1 NCSMRNIRNTLQL
14 RHFKPQS
21 CGFPLRLSNEE
32 PSIPLQTW
40 GKLMATVVAPLVRS
54 RSQSKLVLFLIF
66 GLLTVFVTYMKNARV
81 FDPTSEVAQHFAPV
95 RWYLLPHAF
104 FGVLAMMLGVFQ
116 FSDRL
121 RARYLKTHRMLG
133 YIYVVSV
140 FIAAPLAVPMTVRFG
155 PSLVAASVMQSFGW
169 MLTTAIALYCVRQGN
184 VAQHRRWMI
193 RSYPFA
199 MVFTVTRMIIPIP
212 AVHRLGVA
220 GIETV
225 VWTVIALAAILP
237 NILLDWR
244 AITARPVSRP
254 VAAD

>member
-1 NCSMRNIRNTLQL
+1 
-14 RHFKPQS
+14 
-21 CGFPLRLSNEE
+21 
-32 PSIPLQTW
+32 
-40 GKLMATVVAPLVRS
+40 MATVVAPPVRS

-121 RARYLKTHRMLG
+121 RARYLKTHRTLG
-133 YIYVVSV
+133 YVYVVSV
-140 FIAAPLAVPMTVRFG
+140 FIAAPLAVPMTVRLG
-155 PSLVAASVMQSFGW
+155 PSLVAASSVQSFGW
-169 MLTTAIALYCVRQGN
+169 MLTTAIALYCVRHRN

-212 AVHRLGVA
+212 AVHRLDCVSCDPA
-220 GIETV
+220 EYF
-225 VWTVIALAAILP
+225 ARLACDHRSTDSQGCRDRLIY
-237 NILLDWR
+237 
-244 AITARPVSRP
+244 S
-254 VAAD
+254 

>member
-1 NCSMRNIRNTLQL
+1 
-14 RHFKPQS
+14 
-21 CGFPLRLSNEE
+21 
-32 PSIPLQTW
+32 
-40 GKLMATVVAPLVRS
+40 MATVVAPPVRS

-121 RARYLKTHRMLG
+121 RARYLKTHRTLG
-133 YIYVVSV
+133 YVYVVSV
-140 FIAAPLAVPMTVRFG
+140 FIAAPLAVPMTVRLG
-155 PSLVAASVMQSFGW
+155 PSLVAASSVQSFGW
-169 MLTTAIALYCVRQGN
+169 MLTTAIALYCVRHRN

-244 AITARPVSRP
+244 AIAARPIVKA
-254 VAAD
+254 VATD

>member
-1 NCSMRNIRNTLQL
+1 
-14 RHFKPQS
+14 
-21 CGFPLRLSNEE
+21 
-32 PSIPLQTW
+32 
-40 GKLMATVVAPLVRS
+40 MATAVAPVRRS
-54 RSQSKLVLFLIF
+54 RSQNKLGFFILF
-66 GLLTVFVTYMKNARV
+66 GLLTIFVTYMKNARI
-81 FDPTSEVAQHFAPV
+81 FDPTSEIAQHFAPV
-95 RWYLLPHAF
+95 KWHLVPHAF
-104 FGVLAMMLGVFQ
+104 FGALAMLLGVFQ
-116 FSDRL
+116 FSNRL

-212 AVHRLGVA
+212 AVYRLGVA

-237 NILLDWR
+237 NLLLDWR
-244 AITARPVSRP
+244 EIVARPVSRP

>member
-1 NCSMRNIRNTLQL
+1 
-14 RHFKPQS
+14 
-21 CGFPLRLSNEE
+21 
-32 PSIPLQTW
+32 
-40 GKLMATVVAPLVRS
+40 MATVVAPVARS

-81 FDPTSEVAQHFAPV
+81 FDPTSEIAQHFAPV

-121 RARYLKTHRMLG
+121 RARYLKTHRTLG
-133 YIYVVSV
+133 YVYVVSV
-140 FIAAPLAVPMTVRFG
+140 FIAAPLAVPMTVRLG
-155 PSLVAASVMQSFGW
+155 PSLVAASSVQSFGW
-169 MLTTAIALYCVRQGN
+169 MLTTAIALYCVRHRN

-244 AITARPVSRP
+244 AISARPVVKA
-254 VAAD
+254 VATD

>member
-1 NCSMRNIRNTLQL
+1 
-14 RHFKPQS
+14 
-21 CGFPLRLSNEE
+21 
-32 PSIPLQTW
+32 
-40 GKLMATVVAPLVRS
+40 MATVVAPAVRS

-121 RARYLKTHRMLG
+121 RARYLKTHRTLG
-133 YIYVVSV
+133 YVYVVSV
-140 FIAAPLAVPMTVRFG
+140 FIAAPLAVPMTVRLG
-155 PSLVAASVMQSFGW
+155 PSLVAASSVQSFGW
-169 MLTTAIALYCVRQGN
+169 MLTTAIALYCVRHRN

-244 AITARPVSRP
+244 AITARPRVKA
-254 VAAD
+254 VATD

>member
-1 NCSMRNIRNTLQL
+1 
-14 RHFKPQS
+14 
-21 CGFPLRLSNEE
+21 
-32 PSIPLQTW
+32 
-40 GKLMATVVAPLVRS
+40 MATVVAPLVRS
-54 RSQSKLVLFLIF
+54 RSQSQSKLGLFLIF

-104 FGVLAMMLGVFQ
+104 FGILAMMLGVFQ

-121 RARYLKTHRMLG
+121 RARYLKTHRTLG
-133 YIYVVSV
+133 YVYVVSV
-140 FIAAPLAVPMTVRFG
+140 FIAAPLAVPMTVRLG
-155 PSLVAASVMQSFGW
+155 PSLVAASSVQSFGW
-169 MLTTAIALYCVRQGN
+169 MLTTAIALYCVRHRN

-237 NILLDWR
+237 NVLLDWR
-244 AITARPVSRP
+244 AITSRP
-254 VAAD
+254 IVKAVATD

>member
-1 NCSMRNIRNTLQL
+1 
-14 RHFKPQS
+14 
-21 CGFPLRLSNEE
+21 
-32 PSIPLQTW
+32 
-40 GKLMATVVAPLVRS
+40 MATVVAPLVRS

-104 FGVLAMMLGVFQ
+104 FGILAMMLGVFQ

-121 RARYLKTHRMLG
+121 RARYLKTHRTLG
-133 YIYVVSV
+133 YVYVVSV
-140 FIAAPLAVPMTVRFG
+140 FIAAPLAVPMTVRLG
-155 PSLVAASVMQSFGW
+155 PSLVAASSVQSFGW
-169 MLTTAIALYCVRQGN
+169 MLTTAIALYCVRHRN

-237 NILLDWR
+237 NVLLDWR
-244 AITARPVSRP
+244 AITSRP
-254 VAAD
+254 IVKAVATD